1 VPSAAI
7 VTTANKFG
15 SIQQDVLGQ
24 MQLMGEGKYL
34 FKVYMRALD
43 ASRPLTSSYACLKI
57 WGPTTYVVQS
67 RVATEIGT
75 DWVEFSAIAN
85 INNIAQATEI
95 TFHASTGK
103 DAVDVQDAAIGY
115 IISGCSLIYLGKTD
129 AEVEAT
135 LDSIDLSWKTIMGDN
150 GLSQNNVM
158 SDLHLPNKIGSD
170 SKITWTS
177 SDESA
182 ITNDGKVTMGRVPKT
197 VTMTA
202 TITYKGITTVKKFA
216 VTVPRNPDLPT
227 FSGSLTGTQTKV
239 KIGDEVS
246 FTISLSSDTATAFN
260 AYRFT
265 LSFNT
270 AKMEY
275 VGISDATATV
285 EVEGGRVTI
294 FGIGAER
301 PISDTIT
308 VTFKALK
315 SGITEVKLV
324 KLEMDHDPNAN
335 LDNLP
340 TMTVTEGAAVID
352 VQNDG
357 SGKGDDDKVSD
368 DSAKDNSVV
377 IWIVIGLVAAALIA
391 GGAIAIILIKKKKQ
405 LPPATEE

>member
-1 VPSAAI
+1 
-7 VTTANKFG
+7 
-15 SIQQDVLGQ
+15 
-24 MQLMGEGKYL
+24 
-34 FKVYMRALD
+34 
-43 ASRPLTSSYACLKI
+43 
-57 WGPTTYVVQS
+57 
-67 RVATEIGT
+67 
-75 DWVEFSAIAN
+75 
-85 INNIAQATEI
+85 
-95 TFHASTGK
+95 
-103 DAVDVQDAAIGY
+103 
-115 IISGCSLIYLGKTD
+115 
-129 AEVEAT
+129 
-135 LDSIDLSWKTIMGDN
+135 
-150 GLSQNNVM
+150 
-158 SDLHLPNKIGSD
+158 
-170 SKITWTS
+170 
-177 SDESA
+177 
-182 ITNDGKVTMGRVPKT
+182 
-197 VTMTA
+197 
-202 TITYKGITTVKKFA
+202 
-216 VTVPRNPDLPT
+216 
-227 FSGSLTGTQTKV
+227 
-239 KIGDEVS
+239 
-246 FTISLSSDTATAFN
+246 
-260 AYRFT
+260 
-265 LSFNT
+265 
-270 AKMEY
+270 MEY

-391 GGAIAIILIKKKKQ
+391 GGVIVIILIKKKKQ